1 MNCKAPQ
8 CEYSKRWKKCV
19 KPNAYNEAL
28 AWCKRNRIDHQKCKK
43 DYNSEEAKKEA
54 CTRYEERTNK
64 VSSVNKTDDAA
75 NKIKKF
81 IKRRVVQRA
90 ETLQNRIRY
99 YNAVQHYLKNVNDN
113 YRCLKPIIIQSN
125 GILLDGFEIEQTD
138 IRLLRKIGS
147 KSEYGVIYRT
157 GGKTVLLSMASKL
170 MPVDTTN
177 TQETHI
183 NAKVTNLVLNSL
195 SRHFLLSY
203 KTFQCNQISKR
214 PYLPSLLK
222 KGPYFVALN
231 ELAHGDLQSL
241 CAEQDFLSDNDTV
254 FNVAIQVMFSVL
266 TFHMIGYSHNDS
278 HWGNFLYHRNKTV
291 NGYYHYIVNGKNIY
305 LKSCKYNM
313 MIYDFGFARPDNI
326 IGTYKKFS
334 IDYVKGLMAFMRKS
348 DKGWV
353 SSQHL
358 DSGFSA
364 YMKRI
369 WNTIYKMDPLM
380 MNNEEQMFESVIMPL
395 FKNSPYNNNILLDNV
410 PARQVINKKPFII
423 NRNNF
428 VI

>member
-19 KPNAYNEAL
+19 KPNAYIEAL
-28 AWCKRNRIDHQKCKK
+28 AWCKRNKIDHQKCKK

-54 CTRYEERTNK
+54 CKRYEERHNK
-64 VSSVNKTDDAA
+64 VSSLKKTDDAA

-90 ETLQNRIRY
+90 ETLQNRISY
-99 YNAVQHYLKNVNDN
+99 YNAVQYYLKDVKDN
-113 YRCLKPIIIQSN
+113 YRCLQPITIQSN

-138 IRLLRKIGS
+138 IRLIRKIGS

-157 GGKTVLLSMASKL
+157 GGKNVLLSIASKL
-170 MPVDTTN
+170 MPVNTTN
-177 TQETHI
+177 TQEIHI
-183 NAKVTNLVLNSL
+183 NTKVANLVLNNL

-214 PYLPSLLK
+214 PYLPPLLK
-222 KGPYFVALN
+222 KGQYFVALN

-241 CAEQDFLSDNDTV
+241 CTEQDFLSDNDTV

-266 TFHMIGYSHNDS
+266 TFHMTGYSHNDC

-326 IGTYKKFS
+326 IGTYKKFF

-358 DSGFSA
+358 DSGFST

-369 WNTIYKMDPLM
+369 WNTIYKLDPLM
-380 MNNEEQMFESVIMPL
+380 MNNEEQMFESVILPL
-395 FKNSPYNNNILLDNV
+395 FKNSPYNNNILSDNV
-410 PARQVINKKPFII
+410 PSRQVINKKPFII
-423 NRNNF
+423 NKNNF
-428 VI
+428 VV